1 MNVDK
6 EYNDL
11 TNPCENCPHY
21 GDLIC
26 CHSCIH
32 Y

>member
-1 MNVDK
+1 MNIDK
-6 EYNDL
+6 EHNS
-11 TNPCENCPHY
+11 TTPCENCPHY

-26 CHSCIH
+26 CHNCIH